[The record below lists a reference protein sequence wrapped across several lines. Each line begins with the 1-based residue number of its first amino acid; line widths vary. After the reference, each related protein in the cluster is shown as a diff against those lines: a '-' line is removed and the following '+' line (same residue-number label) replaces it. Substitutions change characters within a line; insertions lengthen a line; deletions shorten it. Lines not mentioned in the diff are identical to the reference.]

1 MDDIDV
7 VPDDVND
14 VEPVFDTLVDPDV
27 EADEVPDVVAVD
39 VLEDDIVDVTEL
51 VAVLVA
57 VLTLQPKYVPAK

>member
-1 MDDIDV
+1 
-7 VPDDVND
+7 
-14 VEPVFDTLVDPDV
+14 VFDTLVDPDV